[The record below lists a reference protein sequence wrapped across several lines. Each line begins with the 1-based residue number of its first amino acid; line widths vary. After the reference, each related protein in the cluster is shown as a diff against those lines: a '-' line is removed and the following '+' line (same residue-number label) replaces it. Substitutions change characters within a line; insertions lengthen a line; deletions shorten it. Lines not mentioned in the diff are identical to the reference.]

1 MKAISCRA
9 MQIMVDMMHD
19 LMEKAMNYAVTYADN
34 DRRVKIESEHIASG
48 AKLAMHT
55 CIDQNGYGCPEIEKN
70 MKTYATERLSQYHE
84 YVWWEKLSAE
94 AVKSGAA
101 PPPAPQRQD
110 RRPAPLRL
118 RYLQGRVVP
127 ELRPLTYGG
136 P

>member
-1 MKAISCRA
+1 
-9 MQIMVDMMHD
+9 MHD

-101 PPPAPQRQD
+101 PPPPPKD
-110 RRPAPLRL
+110 RTGDQHHYGCVICKGVSCLSF
-118 RYLQGRVVP
+118 GR
-127 ELRPLTYGG
+127 
-136 P
+136 